1 MYPAND
7 IRLSLKAK
15 GVMYYLLSK
24 PDGWKGHVYDILK
37 STVCGRKSV
46 QTALKQLREFGYVE
60 LIKERDDDGNISS
73 YYKIYDE
80 PKN

>member
-1 MYPAND
+1 MFPAND

-24 PDGWKGHVYDILK
+24 PDGWRGYVYDILK
-37 STVCGRKSV
+37 FTPCGKKSV
-46 QTALKQLREFGYVE
+46 QTALRQLREFGYVE
-60 LIKERDDDGNISS
+60 LIKERDEIGNITS